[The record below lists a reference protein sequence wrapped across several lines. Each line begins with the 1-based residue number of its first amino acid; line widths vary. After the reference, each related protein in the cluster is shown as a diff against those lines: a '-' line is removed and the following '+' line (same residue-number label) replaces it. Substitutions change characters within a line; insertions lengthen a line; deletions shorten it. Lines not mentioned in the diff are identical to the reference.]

1 MTKNELEK
9 IKIFFLYF
17 NKQQQQGCLSEI
29 TVTRESSLVVVFCW
43 SVAVATTTSTTT
55 TTAIE

>member
-9 IKIFFLYF
+9 IKIFFQY

-29 TVTRESSLVVVFCW
+29 TVTRER
-43 SVAVATTTSTTT
+43 VA
-55 TTAIE
+55 